1 MSDEHDPRH
10 MGCYGSSTVQTP
22 NLDKLAARGTRFTS
36 AYTSCPICVPARAS
50 WATGQY
56 VHRIRY
62 WDNAMGYDGAI
73 KGWGHK
79 LQESGVR
86 VESIGKLHY
95 RNADDPTGFDKQTD
109 PMHIYQG
116 IGQVWGSIRDPLPA
130 KRDFKMIK
138 EIGAGESSYNRYD
151 AAVADS
157 AVEWLKQA
165 ATQSSVQPFVLY
177 LGFVAPHFPFVVPQ
191 EYFDMYPM
199 EDIPLPTKLHPSTGA
214 ALHPWLVDQS
224 LFAQTDTGLSDDDRR
239 ACIAAYYGLCTYLDH
254 QIGKVLNTIN
264 EVGLG
269 ETTRIVYTSDHGENL
284 GVRGTWGKSNMYQ
297 EATRIP
303 LILAGPDV
311 PKGKVCNTAANFVD
325 YYHTILDAAGVAGE
339 QTSSERP
346 GSSLWPIAA
355 EQDDQSRTSFSE
367 YHAVGAPSGA
377 FMVRKGQYKFHYYVG
392 YPPEL
397 FDLSADPEET
407 NDLAGDPAYA
417 ETMQMMEQE
426 LRRIVDPETAHAQA
440 LTDQADLVNRFGGR
454 DAAMGLGTPGA
465 TPPPGAEKHE

>member
-1 MSDEHDPRH
+1 
-10 MGCYGSSTVQTP
+10 
-22 NLDKLAARGTRFTS
+22 
-36 AYTSCPICVPARAS
+36 
-50 WATGQY
+50 
-56 VHRIRY
+56 
-62 WDNAMGYDGAI
+62 
-73 KGWGHK
+73 
-79 LQESGVR
+79 
-86 VESIGKLHY
+86 
-95 RNADDPTGFDKQTD
+95 
-109 PMHIYQG
+109 
-116 IGQVWGSIRDPLPA
+116 
-130 KRDFKMIK
+130 MIK

-165 ATQSSVQPFVLY
+165 ATQSSDQPFVLY

-426 LRRIVDPETAHAQA
+426 LRRIVDPEAAHAQA
-440 LTDQADLVNRFGGR
+440 LTDQANLVNRFGGR